1 MADIMSRVSAL
12 LDAGR
17 LLQVV
22 EELLRE
28 RFELQARGYLLSSGE
43 LIAGGVHIPVASDHP
58 LARVVRER
66 QNLINQ
72 PVTEPL
78 LAGMQFE
85 SVMLL
90 QVGEN
95 LVGLLQLQS
104 RTNEMFTEDGLRLL
118 TILSTQVAVA
128 IQNAQVIARLQQT
141 DRCRNALVARVSHE
155 VRTPLNSVK
164 GVADI
169 ALLGGSGE
177 LNEQLVA
184 DFELIRRNITHTVQ
198 LLNELLEY
206 ALVESGRLVLHP
218 ERVDIDQVVHSAIET
233 VGPLALAKGL
243 RLESAVEK
251 TEVVADSLRL
261 KQVLI
266 NLLSNAIK
274 FTSEGQIT
282 VKAVCHQGEV
292 RLSVVDQGLGV
303 ATEDLERIFLPFQ
316 QADLDS
322 VRRAGG
328 TGLGLTIARHIVE
341 MHGGRLWVESAGL
354 GQGAAFHFTIKSN
367 GSSLGGDINH

>member
-1 MADIMSRVSAL
+1 V
-12 LDAGR
+12 
-17 LLQVV
+17 
-22 EELLRE
+22 
-28 RFELQARGYLLSSGE
+28 QARGYLLSSGE